1 MDKHIAPLSE
11 MRRIIHYAF
20 DHARRANGFSFENGE
35 RGEFAAVGEAAC
47 AYADFRALW
56 CYTKLNPEYDRP
68 EVDDLMKK
76 AEIFQRELSTNVAT
90 NHSHQWTNIE
100 YGSLIKSGSQ
110 VADLLLIDDLFTKKE
125 VSNYL
130 SD

>member
-1 MDKHIAPLSE
+1 MDKHVAPLSI
-11 MRRIIHYAF
+11 MREIIHYAF
-20 DHARRANGFSFENGE
+20 DHARRAKDLSFENGE

-56 CYTKLNPEYDRP
+56 LYTKLNSKYDRP

-90 NHSHQWTNIE
+90 NHSHQWTDIE
-100 YGSLIKSGSQ
+100 YGSLVKSGSH

-125 VSNYL
+125 MSNYL